1 MNRKISISF
10 LGDIRAIEKALE
22 QVGFSRSSG
31 RHFIH
36 PETEYFVEF
45 PVPPLAVGNM
55 PVKEWTIQN
64 NKAGR
69 LQLLT
74 ATHSVMDRLAGYF
87 HWNDKRNLD
96 QALMVARNRPIKLN
110 QIAAWAK
117 GEGESEKFEV
127 FREKLSRGKK

>member
-1 MNRKISISF
+1 
-10 LGDIRAIEKALE
+10 
-22 QVGFSRSSG
+22 
-31 RHFIH
+31 
-36 PETEYFVEF
+36 
-45 PVPPLAVGNM
+45 M